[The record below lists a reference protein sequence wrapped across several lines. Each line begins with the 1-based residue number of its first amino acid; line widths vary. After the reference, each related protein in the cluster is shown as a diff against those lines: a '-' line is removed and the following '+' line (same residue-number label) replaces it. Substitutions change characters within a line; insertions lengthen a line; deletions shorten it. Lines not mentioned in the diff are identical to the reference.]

1 MLKLVNQEK
10 CICNSKFVFEYL
22 FACLL
27 VNWWCTTKLFIYCLF
42 ILCIYCEHC
51 LFVNWLLA
59 RK

>member
-1 MLKLVNQEK
+1 MLKLVNKDK
-10 CICNSKFVFEYL
+10 CICNSKLVFEYL
-22 FACLL
+22 FAGLL
-27 VNWWCTTKLFIYCLF
+27 VRCTSKLFIYCLF